1 MKRTVQYLFSIA
13 CLIVLAVPVLA
24 CEYTAGETKFA
35 DYASCRYGEESIVVV
50 DLPEGSGWEHCVYY
64 TEAFRPAKLLAITT
78 TENGKE
84 VAVPN
89 DRSQI
94 GNPCYL
100 IKQKCDK
107 ALKEQKAT
115 GY

>member
-1 MKRTVQYLFSIA
+1 MKRPTIN
-13 CLIVLAVPVLA
+13 CLLLVLPLAFAGHALA
-24 CEYTAGETKFA
+24 CDYTAGETKFA
-35 DYASCRYGEESIVVV
+35 DYASCRYGEDSVVVV
-50 DLPEGSGWEHCVYY
+50 DLPEGSGWEQCVYY
-64 TEAFRPAKLLAITT
+64 AEAFRPAKLLAITRM
-78 TENGKE
+78 ENGKE

-100 IKQKCDK
+100 LKQKCDK
-107 ALKEQKAT
+107 ELKALNSS